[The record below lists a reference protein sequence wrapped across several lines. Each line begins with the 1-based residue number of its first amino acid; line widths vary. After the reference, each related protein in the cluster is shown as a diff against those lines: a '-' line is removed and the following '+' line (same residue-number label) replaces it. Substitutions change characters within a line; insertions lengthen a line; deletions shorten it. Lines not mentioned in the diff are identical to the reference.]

1 MTTETTATSPVVAEL
16 ERIIPLVLKSKGSST
31 LIGLE
36 EKTTDT
42 ILLNIEN
49 GIVELI
55 RGLTGKN
62 TEKHKYQE
70 CFAKLGLEDITD
82 EETSHLPS
90 SAVGIIIHYFLE
102 GVKRDFNITFEDEP
116 VSIKGKG
123 GGAKKVADK
132 ARIINKK
139 QKQDIVDGTTIE
151 FYKGDIDKGI
161 ITLPE
166 VLAKIQK
173 AYELKSHLE
182 ECGLILSA
190 KKTDGVLYQ
199 GINYEQKEAD
209 GKKNK
214 TPAIIHEQEASKLII
229 QETKNKVAELVR
241 KGIIELPKQERT
253 TPSK

>member
-1 MTTETTATSPVVAEL
+1 MNTEITATSPVAVEL

-55 RGLTGKN
+55 RGLTGKD
-62 TEKHKYQE
+62 TEKHKYQD
-70 CFAKLGLEDITD
+70 CFAKLGLEDIKD
-82 EETSHLPS
+82 EEISHLPS
-90 SAVGIIIHYFLE
+90 SAVGIIIYYFLE
-102 GVKRDFNITFEDEP
+102 GVKRDFNIRFKEEP
-116 VSIKGKG
+116 VSIKGRG
-123 GGAKKVADK
+123 GRAKKVADK

-139 QKQDIVDGTTIE
+139 QKQDIVDGTTME

-182 ECGLILSA
+182 ECGLILSP

-199 GINYEQKEAD
+199 GINYEEAGKD
-209 GKKNK
+209 GEKSI
-214 TPAIIHEQEASKLII
+214 AEIHEQEASKLII
-229 QETKNKVAELVR
+229 QEIKNKVAELVQ

-253 TPSK
+253 SNSK

>member
-1 MTTETTATSPVVAEL
+1 MTTEITATSPVVAEL
-16 ERIIPLVLKSKGSST
+16 ERIIPLVLKSKGSNT
-31 LIGLE
+31 RIGLE

-90 SAVGIIIHYFLE
+90 SAVGIIIYYFLE

-116 VSIKGKG
+116 VSVKGKG

-139 QKQDIVDGTTIE
+139 QKQDIVDGTTME

-166 VLAKIQK
+166 VFAKIQK

-182 ECGLILSA
+182 ECGLILSP
-190 KKTDGVLYQ
+190 KKTDSVLYQ
-199 GINYEQKEAD
+199 GINYEGA
-209 GKKNK
+209 GKVGEKSI
-214 TPAIIHEQEASKLII
+214 AEIHEQEASKLII
-229 QETKNKVAELVR
+229 KEIKNKVAELVK

>member
-1 MTTETTATSPVVAEL
+1 MNTEITATSPVVAEL

-36 EKTTDT
+36 EKTKDT

-55 RGLTGKN
+55 RGLTGKD
-62 TEKHKYQE
+62 TENHKHKD
-70 CFAKLGLEDITD
+70 CFSKLGLEDITD
-82 EETSHLPS
+82 EEISHLPS
-90 SAVGIIIHYFLE
+90 SAVGIIIHYFVE
-102 GVKRDFNITFEDEP
+102 GIKRDFNITFEEEP
-116 VSIKGKG
+116 VSIKGRA
-123 GGAKKVADK
+123 GGAKKVAEK
-132 ARIINKK
+132 SRIINKN
-139 QKQDIVDGTTIE
+139 QKQDIVDATTME

-182 ECGLILSA
+182 ECGLILSP
-190 KKTDGVLYQ
+190 KKTDSVLYQ
-199 GINYEQKEAD
+199 GINYEGAGKV
-209 GKKNK
+209 GKKSI
-214 TPAIIHEQEASKLII
+214 AEIHEQEASKLII
-229 QETKNKVAELVR
+229 KEIKNKVAELVK

>member
-1 MTTETTATSPVVAEL
+1 MTTETTATTPVVAEL
-16 ERIIPLVLKSKGSST
+16 ERVVPLVLKSKGSST

-82 EETSHLPS
+82 EEISHLPS

-116 VSIKGKG
+116 VSIKGRG

-132 ARIINKK
+132 ARIINNK
-139 QKQDIVDGTTIE
+139 QKQDIVDGTTMD
-151 FYKGDIDKGI
+151 FYKDDIEKGL

-166 VLAKIQK
+166 VLVKIQK

-182 ECGLILSA
+182 ECGLILST
-190 KKTDGVLYQ
+190 KKTEGVMYQ
-199 GINYEQKEAD
+199 GINYEGVGKEG
-209 GKKNK
+209 GKTYAEVHK
-214 TPAIIHEQEASKLII
+214 EEASQAII
-229 QETKNKVAELVR
+229 QEIKNKVAELVR

-253 TPSK
+253 IVSK

>member
-1 MTTETTATSPVVAEL
+1 MNTKITATSPVTVEL
-16 ERIIPLVLKSKGSST
+16 ERIIPLVIKSKGSST

-55 RGLTGKN
+55 RGLTGKD
-62 TEKHKYQE
+62 TEKHKYQD
-70 CFAKLGLEDITD
+70 CFAKLGLEDIKD
-82 EETSHLPS
+82 EEISHLPS
-90 SAVGIIIHYFLE
+90 SAVGIIIYYFLE
-102 GVKRDFNITFEDEP
+102 GVKRDFNIRFKEEP
-116 VSIKGKG
+116 VSIKGRG
-123 GGAKKVADK
+123 GRAKKVADK

-139 QKQDIVDGTTIE
+139 QKQDIVDGTTME

-182 ECGLILSA
+182 ECGLILSP

-199 GINYEQKEAD
+199 GINYEEAGKD
-209 GKKNK
+209 GAKSI
-214 TPAIIHEQEASKLII
+214 AEIHEQEASKLII
-229 QETKNKVAELVR
+229 QEIKNKVAELVQ

-253 TPSK
+253 STSK

>member
-1 MTTETTATSPVVAEL
+1 MITETTATSPVVAEL

-55 RGLTGKN
+55 RGLTGKDTKN
-62 TEKHKYQE
+62 HKYQE
-70 CFAKLGLEDITD
+70 CLAKLGLEDITD

-90 SAVGIIIHYFLE
+90 SAVGIIIHYFCE
-102 GVKRDFNITFEDEP
+102 GIKRDFNIKFNDYP
-116 VSIKGKG
+116 VSTKGKE

-139 QKQDIVDGTTIE
+139 QKQDIVDGTTME

-182 ECGLILSA
+182 ECGLILSP
-190 KKTDGVLYQ
+190 KKTDSVLYQ
-199 GINYEQKEAD
+199 GINYEGA
-209 GKKNK
+209 GKVGEKSI
-214 TPAIIHEQEASKLII
+214 AEIHEQEASKLII
-229 QETKNKVAELVR
+229 KEIKNKVAELV
-241 KGIIELPKQERT
+241 KQGIIELPKQERT

>member
-1 MTTETTATSPVVAEL
+1 MNTEITATSPVVAEL

-36 EKTTDT
+36 EKTKDT

-55 RGLTGKN
+55 RGLTGKD
-62 TEKHKYQE
+62 TENHKHKD
-70 CFAKLGLEDITD
+70 CFSKLGLEDITD
-82 EETSHLPS
+82 EEISHLPS
-90 SAVGIIIHYFLE
+90 SAVGIIIHYFVE
-102 GVKRDFNITFEDEP
+102 GIKRDFNITFEEEP
-116 VSIKGKG
+116 VSIKGRA
-123 GGAKKVADK
+123 GGAKKVAEK
-132 ARIINKK
+132 SRIINKN
-139 QKQDIVDGTTIE
+139 QKQDIVDATTME

>member
-1 MTTETTATSPVVAEL
+1 MNTEIKAISPVATEL
-16 ERIIPLVLKSKGSST
+16 ERTIPLILKSKGSNT

-55 RGLTGKN
+55 KSLTRKDTKN
-62 TEKHKYQE
+62 YKYKE
-70 CFAKLGLEDITD
+70 CLAKLGLEDITD

-116 VSIKGKG
+116 VSIKGRG
-123 GGAKKVADK
+123 GEAKKVADK

-151 FYKGDIDKGI
+151 FYKDDIDKGLL
-161 ITLPE
+161 TLPE
-166 VLAKIQK
+166 VLVKIQK

-182 ECGLILSA
+182 ECGLILSP

-199 GINYEQKEAD
+199 GINYEGAGKD
-209 GKKNK
+209 GGKSI
-214 TPAIIHEQEASKLII
+214 AEIHEEEASKLII
-229 QETKNKVAELVR
+229 QEIKNKVAELVQ